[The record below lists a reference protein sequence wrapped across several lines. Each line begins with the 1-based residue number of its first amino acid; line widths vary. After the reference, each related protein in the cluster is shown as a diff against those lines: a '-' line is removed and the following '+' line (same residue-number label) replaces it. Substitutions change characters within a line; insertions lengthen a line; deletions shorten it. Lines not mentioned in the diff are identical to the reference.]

1 MVGEM
6 RLFSNNGLKKDWKTV
21 IAVKLRQRQCNVKR
35 VGDPSHQQSGYVLRG
50 IVLKFFLIVL
60 KHFDE
65 FSMSLCLTTR
75 GRNTLVKCKCQPTGR
90 DKI

>member
-21 IAVKLRQRQCNVKR
+21 IAVKLRQRQCKEGWGLLSRAIKPCFGV
-35 VGDPSHQQSGYVLRG
+35 
-50 IVLKFFLIVL
+50 FLIAV

-65 FSMSLCLTTR
+65 FQYLIVSIH
-75 GRNTLVKCKCQPTGR
+75 TG
-90 DKI
+90 DTD